1 MASFD
6 LNSYETVDQRLA
18 RLHADPRFADVRIVT
33 LNHTSALD
41 RQVSTWVV
49 ECRIYL
55 NREDQAQDLPI
66 ATGWAFEVDG
76 QGMANKTSALE
87 NAETSSRGRAMQ
99 ALAMSGSKSGPSR
112 EEMQKVAR
120 AVTPAPVKDWVAIA
134 KNMAWESDVTG
145 LRKLY
150 AEAVAA
156 QAPADVLEKVKSYGL
171 QSGKKADSAGKP
183 EGTSGTGR

>member
-6 LNSYETVDQRLA
+6 LNQYETVDQRLA

-33 LNHTSALD
+33 VNQTTPLD

-87 NAETSSRGRAMQ
+87 NAETSARGRAMQ

-112 EEMQKVAR
+112 QEMEKVAR
-120 AVTPAPVKDWVAIA
+120 AITPTAPVKDWLKLADDL
-134 KNMAWESDVTG
+134 AWNSDLVG

-156 QAPADVLEKVKSYGL
+156 KAPADVLEKVKSHGIK
-171 QSGKKADSAGKP
+171 SGQKADSAGKS
-183 EGTSGTGR
+183 EGTSGTN

>member
-6 LNSYETVDQRLA
+6 LAQYETVDQRLA
-18 RLHADPRFADVRIVT
+18 RLHADPRFADVRVVT
-33 LNHTSALD
+33 FNRTTEMD
-41 RQVSTWVV
+41 RAAATWVV

-55 NREDQAQDLPI
+55 NREDQLHDLPL

-99 ALAMSGSKSGPSR
+99 ALAMSGAKSGPSR
-112 EEMQKVAR
+112 TEMEKVQR
-120 AVTPAPVKDWVAIA
+120 GLTPKAPVKDFVR
-134 KNMAWESDVTG
+134 MASDAAFNGDLPLV
-145 LRKLY
+145 RKLY

-156 QAPADVLEKVKSYGL
+156 QADPSVIEKVKELGIRSSKKTGSVG
-171 QSGKKADSAGKP
+171 QS
-183 EGTSGTGR
+183 EGNPAVS